1 MTYSR
6 DSGGQALG
14 LSASSTIH
22 TPSRLEGQMEDPE
35 EWNVPSLSLF
45 MSLDDYPSHRPPGG
59 RGGPV
64 GPREQVGT
72 TMPLLGPYHLGPE
85 ARGRGDPRLT
95 AQRGRG
101 SGSTGTGRP
110 RGEPGARSTHAPALI
125 HPGACRHTPH
135 TRRAQCHRNTGE
147 KGNRTLRAV
156 AVGRF
161 TATITKDRGPR
172 RQCAASTPSLS
183 ASSGPEASS
192 GPAVRPSTLP
202 SALPWSSLLCCFCRR
217 VSLYLRVMSLRVAGV
232 RHHRPARGGPW
243 TLLRR
248 GAQGLRRQ
256 AGHPGPR
263 RSPQE
268 EAPDSP
274 SEGEHGAERP
284 ALGDVKGQGQRQRVR
299 VVLHHDQQLRDRDGS
314 HQPGLLAQL
323 LVQLPA
329 DRGGAAPRP
338 REAPPQGPAPTQ
350 PQAPPPGGPYGSSMK
365 S

>member
-1 MTYSR
+1 M
-6 DSGGQALG
+6 G

-135 TRRAQCHRNTGE
+135 TRRAQCHRTHGR
-147 KGNRTLRAV
+147 KGKQNLEGCGCRKV
-156 AVGRF
+156 HG
-161 TATITKDRGPR
+161 DNHQGPR
-172 RQCAASTPSLS
+172 AQASVCGQHPFSVGLLGPRGVIGPSCAPVHAALRPALVLLALLLLPPCLLVPQGDVPAGSRGASPQASPRGSLDP
-183 ASSGPEASS
+183 APQRSS
-192 GPAVRPSTLP
+192 GPA
-202 SALPWSSLLCCFCRR
+202 A
-217 VSLYLRVMSLRVAGV
+217 AG
-232 RHHRPARGGPW
+232 RTP
-243 TLLRR
+243 
-248 GAQGLRRQ
+248 
-256 AGHPGPR
+256 
-263 RSPQE
+263 
-268 EAPDSP
+268 
-274 SEGEHGAERP
+274 
-284 ALGDVKGQGQRQRVR
+284 
-299 VVLHHDQQLRDRDGS
+299 
-314 HQPGLLAQL
+314 
-323 LVQLPA
+323 
-329 DRGGAAPRP
+329 GAAALTAGRSA
-338 REAPPQGPAPTQ
+338 RQ
-350 PQAPPPGGPYGSSMK
+350 SK
-365 S
+365 